1 MPDIKEN
8 IKQELLKMIEQE
20 KSALYYRRITADMCE
35 EHYQI
40 TAEENF
46 IKRLERFV
54 KSI

>member
-8 IKQELLKMIEQE
+8 IKQELLKMIEDE
-20 KSALYYRRITADMCE
+20 KMLIYYRRVNVTYLE
-35 EHYQI
+35 ENYQI
-40 TAEENF
+40 RAEESF